1 MKAPFKMKAG
11 SSPMKHFFGKHP
23 SKKDGHVKADHKKKS
38 KTKTS
43 AGEAGRRAMIEGAT
57 EGFTNIAQQKM
68 IKASRMPRLKLGI
81 NNNER
86 KKSKFSDP
94 AVR

>member
-43 AGEAGRRAMIEGAT
+43 AGEAGRRAMIEGIT

-68 IKASRMPRLKLGI
+68 IKASRVPRTGGTKATK
-81 NNNER
+81 R
-86 KKSKFSDP
+86 KKSKLSDP
-94 AVR
+94 AAR